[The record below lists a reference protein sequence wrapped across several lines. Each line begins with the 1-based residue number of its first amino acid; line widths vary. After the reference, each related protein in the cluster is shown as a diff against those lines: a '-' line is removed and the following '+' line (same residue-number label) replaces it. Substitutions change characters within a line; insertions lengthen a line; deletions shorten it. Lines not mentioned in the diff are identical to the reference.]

1 MPMDLKA
8 LKEKIKAN
16 RGSYNR
22 RETLWALFFLSPK
35 IIGLIIFTFGPIIAS
50 FLLSFTNWDLVTKPE
65 WIGLGNYKHLLSN
78 PIFIKALKN
87 TAYYTLLNVPLSMVL
102 SLLLAVAMN
111 QKLKGIV
118 VFRTAF
124 FMPVISSMVAISLL
138 WKYIYNS
145 QYGLLNYFLGLAGI
159 APKNWLGDTRL
170 AMPSLIMMSV
180 WKGLGYN
187 MMIWLAALQGIP
199 EDLYEAARIDGA
211 NKWQQFKNVTVPLL
225 SPTTFLM
232 LILGIINSFQVF
244 EASYVM
250 TNGGPANATLTIVL
264 YLYSN
269 AFEWLK
275 MGYASAMAYILA
287 LIIFV
292 LTIIQFKYQKK
303 WVHYY

>member
-1 MPMDLKA
+1 MQLSLRKGKTPKNKVPYN
-8 LKEKIKAN
+8 KE
-16 RGSYNR
+16 
-22 RETLWALFFLSPK
+22 ETLWAMILLSPK
-35 IIGLIIFTFGPIIAS
+35 IIGLIIFTLGPVIAS
-50 FLLSFTNWDLVTKPE
+50 FMLSFTNWDLVSKPN
-65 WIGLGNYKHLLSN
+65 WVGIYNYQHLLSN
-78 PIFIKALKN
+78 ETFIKALMN
-87 TAYYTLLNVPLSMVL
+87 TLYYTIVSVPVSMIL
-102 SLLLAVAMN
+102 SLLLAIAMN
-111 QKLKGIV
+111 QKIKGII

-124 FMPVISSMVAISLL
+124 FIPVISSMVAISLL

-145 QYGLLNYFLGLAGI
+145 QYGLLNYFLGFFGV
-159 APKNWLGDTRL
+159 PPQNWLGDIKL
-170 AMPSLIMMSV
+170 AMPSLILMSV

-211 NKWQQFKNVTVPLL
+211 NKWQQFKKITLPLL

-232 LILGIINSFQVF
+232 LILGIIGSFQVF
-244 EASYVM
+244 ESSYVM

-303 WVHYY
+303 WVHY

>member
-1 MPMDLKA
+1 MQLSITK
-8 LKEKIKAN
+8 KSKISKSRA
-16 RGSYNR
+16 SYNKK
-22 RETLWALFFLSPK
+22 ETLWAFLFLSPK
-35 IIGLIIFTFGPIIAS
+35 IIGLILFTLGPVIAS
-50 FLLSFTNWDLVTKPE
+50 FLLSFTNWDLVSKPI
-65 WIGLGNYKHLLSN
+65 WIGFGNYKHLLN
-78 PIFIKALKN
+78 NETFIKALTN
-87 TAYYTLLNVPLSMVL
+87 TLYYTIISVPLSMTL
-102 SLLLAVAMN
+102 SLLLAIAMN
-111 QKLKGIV
+111 QKIKGII

-124 FMPVISSMVAISLL
+124 FIPVISSMVAISLL

-145 QYGLLNYFLGLAGI
+145 QYGLLNYFLGLIGI
-159 APKNWLGDTRL
+159 PPQNWLGNIKL
-170 AMPSLIMMSV
+170 AMPSLILMSV
-180 WKGLGYN
+180 WKGLGQN

-211 NKWQQFKNVTVPLL
+211 NKWQQFKNITLPLL

-232 LILGIINSFQVF
+232 LILGIIGSFQVF
-244 EASYVM
+244 ESSYVM

-292 LTIIQFKYQKK
+292 LTLIQFKYQKK
-303 WVHYY
+303 WVHY

>member
-1 MPMDLKA
+1 MQLSIIKKDKA
-8 LKEKIKAN
+8 PKSRAP
-16 RGSYNR
+16 YNKK
-22 RETLWALFFLSPK
+22 ETLWAFFFLSPK
-35 IIGLIIFTFGPIIAS
+35 IIGLILFTLGPVIAS
-50 FLLSFTNWDLVTKPE
+50 FLLSFTNWDLVSKPI
-65 WIGLGNYKHLLSN
+65 WIGLNNYKHLLN
-78 PIFIKALKN
+78 NEIFIKALTN
-87 TAYYTLLNVPLSMVL
+87 TLYYTIVSVPLSMIL
-102 SLLLAVAMN
+102 SLLLAIAMN
-111 QKLKGIV
+111 QKIKGII

-124 FMPVISSMVAISLL
+124 FIPVISSMVAISLL

-145 QYGLLNYFLGLAGI
+145 QYGLLNYFLGLIGI
-159 APKNWLGDTRL
+159 PPQNWLGNMKL
-170 AMPSLIMMSV
+170 AMPSLILMSV

-211 NKWQQFKNVTVPLL
+211 SKWQQFKNITLPLL

-232 LILGIINSFQVF
+232 LILGIIGSFQVF
-244 EASYVM
+244 ESSYVI

-292 LTIIQFKYQKK
+292 LTLIQFKYQKK
-303 WVHYY
+303 WVHY